1 MLDVRSATFHNR
13 KDLLR
18 YLILE
23 SSAMRFPGCQK
34 CDRLWSEYAKATYE
48 HVSAESKLRLAALEQ
63 HVAAVERLT
72 LAMEE
77 ALYQRESTREAIRRH
92 EASHPQASA
101 PSTTI

>member
-1 MLDVRSATFHNR
+1 
-13 KDLLR
+13 
-18 YLILE
+18 
-23 SSAMRFPGCQK
+23 MRFPGCQV

-72 LAMEE
+72 RAMEE

-92 EASHPQASA
+92 EASHPSA
-101 PSTTI
+101 RPKA

>member
-1 MLDVRSATFHNR
+1 
-13 KDLLR
+13 
-18 YLILE
+18 
-23 SSAMRFPGCQK
+23 MRFPGCQE
-34 CDRLWSEYAKATYE
+34 CNRLWSEYAKATYE

-92 EASHPQASA
+92 EATHDRTASRQPA
-101 PSTTI
+101 DSAYPVLHRASFLLNRI